1 MTISS
6 TEIATFVD
14 GEHVGPEV
22 TVRGV
27 DALDAAG
34 PDEFA
39 FCIYDDPAYVYESD
53 AGVIVCPSGLDIDEN
68 VEGRTLV
75 LVPDP
80 KLAFVKVVNEYFV
93 ERPDGRRIH
102 PTAVVE
108 DGATIGDSVIGPQ
121 VHVADCV
128 EIGDGC
134 TIRAGAVLGSDGFGF
149 AREASGRL
157 HRQIHQGRVVIED
170 DVEVGPNAS
179 IDRAVFDETVVER
192 GAKISGQVH
201 LAHQVRIGR
210 DTTVAYGSGFS
221 GGATVGAR
229 TTIHPHVS
237 VATDVEIGD
246 DAEIGMNA
254 GVLSDVPA
262 GTTVVGTPA
271 RPLPD
276 Q

>member
-6 TEIATFVD
+6 TEIAAFVD
-14 GEHVGPEV
+14 GEHVGSETMV
-22 TVRGV
+22 SSV

-39 FCIYDDPAYVYESD
+39 FCIYDDPAYVDDSD
-53 AGVIVCPSGLDIDEN
+53 AGVIVCPPGLDTSETTG
-68 VEGRTLV
+68 ERTLV
-75 LVPDP
+75 LASDP

-93 ERPDGRRIH
+93 DRSDGRRIH
-102 PTAVVE
+102 QTAVVE
-108 DGATIGDSVIGPQ
+108 DGATIGESVIGPH

-134 TIRAGAVLGSDGFGF
+134 TIRGGVVLGSDGFGF
-149 AREASGRL
+149 AREDSGRL
-157 HRQIHQGRVVIED
+157 YRQIHQGRVVIED
-170 DVEVGPNAS
+170 DVEIGPNTS

-192 GAKISGQVH
+192 GVKISGQVH
-201 LAHQVRIGR
+201 IAHQVRIGR

-237 VATDVEIGD
+237 VATDVEIGA
-246 DAEIGMNA
+246 DAEVGMNA